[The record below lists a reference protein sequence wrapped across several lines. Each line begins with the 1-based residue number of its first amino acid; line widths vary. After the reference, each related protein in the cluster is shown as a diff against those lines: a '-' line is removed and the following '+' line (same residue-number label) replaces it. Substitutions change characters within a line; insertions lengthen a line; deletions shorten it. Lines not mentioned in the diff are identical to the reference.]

1 MLNFFQNFRNFYNFN
16 IFLKI
21 FFYVFPLMM
30 LKQSGYITA
39 YVTFLTII
47 SFFYLYKNNFKI
59 IFYFSDYL
67 IFLFF
72 ILSIFSTLINIEK
85 SGHDLLIKSILDIRF
100 AFLFLIIRNLF
111 NYKILNFKTLLII
124 TCICTVFLCI
134 DIFIQH
140 IYGKDLFGFEPWHGR
155 YAGIFNDEAIAGSY
169 IQKFSFISIPLLLL
183 LNISNFKKILL
194 IVIVINIL
202 GLGIL
207 MSTDR
212 VPFFIYLFQLIILII
227 ISNRFRFIYLISIIF
242 LFILSLLIFK
252 NNSVIKKRYALFD
265 SSLNSSQKISTD
277 NVSEIAGIVKGK
289 YKQIFTDKILK
300 DDYFKI
306 FYTGYVVWEK
316 NPIFGTGIKS
326 FNRSCS
332 ELLKS
337 NKEILCAPHGHN
349 LYLEILVNMGIVG
362 FFFFL
367 IFIFSLSISIKKNFS
382 NNSSIYSFLLIIL
395 IAELWPFRSY
405 GSIFQTVNGSM
416 FWYLL
421 ALISC
426 NLCPKK

>member
-85 SGHDLLIKSILDIRF
+85 SGHYLLIKSILDIRF

-140 IYGKDLFGFEPWHGR
+140 I
-155 YAGIFNDEAIAGSY
+155 
-169 IQKFSFISIPLLLL
+169 
-183 LNISNFKKILL
+183 LN
-194 IVIVINIL
+194 
-202 GLGIL
+202 
-207 MSTDR
+207 
-212 VPFFIYLFQLIILII
+212 
-227 ISNRFRFIYLISIIF
+227 YLIH
-242 LFILSLLIFK
+242 LIF
-252 NNSVIKKRYALFD
+252 
-265 SSLNSSQKISTD
+265 
-277 NVSEIAGIVKGK
+277 
-289 YKQIFTDKILK
+289 
-300 DDYFKI
+300 
-306 FYTGYVVWEK
+306 
-316 NPIFGTGIKS
+316 
-326 FNRSCS
+326 
-332 ELLKS
+332 
-337 NKEILCAPHGHN
+337 
-349 LYLEILVNMGIVG
+349 
-362 FFFFL
+362 
-367 IFIFSLSISIKKNFS
+367 
-382 NNSSIYSFLLIIL
+382 
-395 IAELWPFRSY
+395 
-405 GSIFQTVNGSM
+405 
-416 FWYLL
+416 
-421 ALISC
+421 
-426 NLCPKK
+426 